1 MWRNNIPAYSNMASQ
16 ADFLQKY
23 WPSILTVVVT
33 FLTLLTAFKIMG
45 VNFTPIVDKK
55 VEKVVTIES
64 FESRADP
71 ETVAKVSRDDPAA
84 LHSTCTSISKKS
96 CGVASYCVLL
106 NGEQCVGG
114 NARGPTYLT
123 QDGAKVDYNYYVHQ
137 GKCHGK
143 GCPPDAKQS

>member
-1 MWRNNIPAYSNMASQ
+1 MASQ